1 MDELFESSQKPKAKK
16 SKINRKN
23 SIILTT
29 IFIITL
35 IITIAAVYGL
45 NGNKRLSAKEIVI
58 QNLKT
63 SNIEE
68 YTDLSDFEKLI
79 DKVNTSV
86 YESNINLN
94 IDADLKNDTNSTN
107 GSSSSASKILKNV
120 KLKDINFAIKT
131 KENNKENKGQVGI
144 QIKYKDNLIFDFDF
158 LDDGKEFAI
167 FEPSYFQEYIGVEKT
182 SLKTLENWLP
192 KGELDLDAETKRNN
206 VIQNLDYNVNQNK
219 KLNIAKEAKQ
229 IMTLMQKNLIK
240 EVETISNDKFK
251 IKRNVPTKYRE
262 KDVKADNVTIDL
274 SGEEYNKLI
283 TNVINN
289 TKKDITENISNYPTF
304 KTLETID
311 GTLLGNILNSYVF
324 PLQNLGVNKINTQ
337 SLAEDKKEGTKKE
350 EIKKEEN
357 VVSNIPV
364 VQNKQNSPISE
375 NQVNTSEKPKENLP
389 NSQETQNPSNS
400 TNPSLDYSKTNKEN
414 SNNINLNGDD
424 NKQILAVSNSQNV
437 QINLYVIAGKD
448 IKIDTVVDN
457 QVISTVELYKEE
469 KTDKREIIY
478 GEKNNQKDIKVK
490 ISRVKD
496 DNTVYNN
503 LELKEVKQGLEEG
516 KNEKVITAELKR
528 NSNIDTSSNI
538 ISYKMNKNEYG
549 VKTSTI
555 FENSIKFSDGIN
567 VGTDKKIELLNTL
580 GADNLKTLMET
591 VVFPQV
597 KKVTT
602 EKIYMMEN
610 LASIGNTPSNN
621 DVQNQNQQNQNNQN
635 TNQ

>member
-16 SKINRKN
+16 RKINRKN

-35 IITIAAVYGL
+35 IITIAVVYGL

-107 GSSSSASKILKNV
+107 GANSNASKILKNV

-289 TKKDITENISNYPTF
+289 TKKEITENISNYPTF

-324 PLQNLGVNKINTQ
+324 PLQNLGINKINVQ
-337 SLAEDKKEGTKKE
+337 SLAEDKKEGT
-350 EIKKEEN
+350 KKEEN

-389 NSQETQNPSNS
+389 NSQETQNS

-424 NKQILAVSNSQNV
+424 NKQILAVSNNQNV

-528 NSNIDTSSNI
+528 NANIDTSSNI

>member
-107 GSSSSASKILKNV
+107 GANSNASKILKNV

-528 NSNIDTSSNI
+528 NANIDTSSNI

>member
-16 SKINRKN
+16 RKINRKN

-35 IITIAAVYGL
+35 IITIAVVYGL

-63 SNIEE
+63 SSIEE

-94 IDADLKNDTNSTN
+94 IDADLKNDTTSKN
-107 GSSSSASKILKNV
+107 GANSSASKILKNV

-289 TKKDITENISNYPTF
+289 TKKEITENISNYPTF

-324 PLQNLGVNKINTQ
+324 PLQNLGINKINTQ
-337 SLAEDKKEGTKKE
+337 SLAEDKKEGTKN
-350 EIKKEEN
+350 EEN

-424 NKQILAVSNSQNV
+424 NKQILAVSNNQNV

-621 DVQNQNQQNQNNQN
+621 DAQNQNNQN

>member
-1 MDELFESSQKPKAKK
+1 MDELFESSQKPKVKK
-16 SKINRKN
+16 GKINRKN

-35 IITIAAVYGL
+35 IITIAVVYGL

-63 SNIEE
+63 SSIEE

-289 TKKDITENISNYPTF
+289 TKKEITENISNYPTF

-324 PLQNLGVNKINTQ
+324 PLQNLGINKINTQ
-337 SLAEDKKEGTKKE
+337 SLAEDKKEGT
-350 EIKKEEN
+350 KKEEN

-375 NQVNTSEKPKENLP
+375 NPVNPSEKPKENLP

-424 NKQILAVSNSQNV
+424 NKQILAVSNNQNV

-516 KNEKVITAELKR
+516 KNEKIITAELKR

-621 DVQNQNQQNQNNQN
+621 DAQNQNQQNQNNQN

>member
-1 MDELFESSQKPKAKK
+1 MDELFESSQKPKVKK
-16 SKINRKN
+16 GKINRKN
-23 SIILTT
+23 SIILTI

-35 IITIAAVYGL
+35 IITIAVVYGL

-63 SNIEE
+63 SSIEE

-289 TKKDITENISNYPTF
+289 TKKEITENISNYPTF

-324 PLQNLGVNKINTQ
+324 PLQNLGINKINTQ
-337 SLAEDKKEGTKKE
+337 SLAEDKKEGT
-350 EIKKEEN
+350 KKEEN

-424 NKQILAVSNSQNV
+424 NKQILAVSNNQNV

-516 KNEKVITAELKR
+516 KNEKIITAELKR

-621 DVQNQNQQNQNNQN
+621 DAQNQNQQNQNNQN

>member
-16 SKINRKN
+16 RKINRKN

-35 IITIAAVYGL
+35 IITIAVVYGL

-63 SNIEE
+63 SSIEE

-289 TKKDITENISNYPTF
+289 TKKEITENISNYPTF

-324 PLQNLGVNKINTQ
+324 PLQNLGINKINTQ
-337 SLAEDKKEGTKKE
+337 SLAEDKKEGTKNK
-350 EIKKEEN
+350 EN

-424 NKQILAVSNSQNV
+424 NKQILAVSNNQNV

-516 KNEKVITAELKR
+516 KNEKIITAELKR
-528 NSNIDTSSNI
+528 NANIDTSSNI

-621 DVQNQNQQNQNNQN
+621 DAQNQNQQNQNNQN
-635 TNQ
+635 RNP

>member
-16 SKINRKN
+16 RKINRKN

-35 IITIAAVYGL
+35 IITIAVVYGL

-63 SNIEE
+63 SSIEE

-289 TKKDITENISNYPTF
+289 TKKEITENISNYPTF

-324 PLQNLGVNKINTQ
+324 PLQNLGINKINTQ
-337 SLAEDKKEGTKKE
+337 SLAEDKKEGT
-350 EIKKEEN
+350 KKEEN

-389 NSQETQNPSNS
+389 NSQETPNPSNS
-400 TNPSLDYSKTNKEN
+400 TNSSLDYSKTNKEN

-424 NKQILAVSNSQNV
+424 NKQILAVSNNQNV

-516 KNEKVITAELKR
+516 KNEKIITAELKR

-621 DVQNQNQQNQNNQN
+621 DAQNQNNQN

>member
-16 SKINRKN
+16 RKINRKN

-35 IITIAAVYGL
+35 IITIAVVYGL

-63 SNIEE
+63 SSIEE

-289 TKKDITENISNYPTF
+289 TKKEITENISNYPTF

-324 PLQNLGVNKINTQ
+324 PLQNLGINKINVQ

-350 EIKKEEN
+350 EN
-357 VVSNIPV
+357 VVSNIPG

-389 NSQETQNPSNS
+389 NSQETQNS

-424 NKQILAVSNSQNV
+424 NKQILAVSNNQNV

-516 KNEKVITAELKR
+516 KNEKIITAELKR

-621 DVQNQNQQNQNNQN
+621 DAQNQNQQNQNNQN

>member
-16 SKINRKN
+16 RKINRKN

-35 IITIAAVYGL
+35 IITIAVVYGL

-63 SNIEE
+63 SSIEE

-107 GSSSSASKILKNV
+107 GSSASASKILKNV

-289 TKKDITENISNYPTF
+289 TKKEITENISNYPTF

-324 PLQNLGVNKINTQ
+324 PLQNLGINKINTQ
-337 SLAEDKKEGTKKE
+337 SLAEDKKEGT
-350 EIKKEEN
+350 KKEEN

-375 NQVNTSEKPKENLP
+375 NQVNTSEKPKEKLP

-400 TNPSLDYSKTNKEN
+400 TNSSLDYSKTNKEN

-424 NKQILAVSNSQNV
+424 NKQILAVSNNQNV

-516 KNEKVITAELKR
+516 KNEKIITAELKR

-621 DVQNQNQQNQNNQN
+621 DAQNQNQQNQNNQN

>member
-1 MDELFESSQKPKAKK
+1 MDELFESSQRPKVKK
-16 SKINRKN
+16 RKINRKN

-35 IITIAAVYGL
+35 IITIAVVYGL

-63 SNIEE
+63 SSIEE

-289 TKKDITENISNYPTF
+289 TKKEITENISNYPTF

-324 PLQNLGVNKINTQ
+324 PLQNLGINKINTQ
-337 SLAEDKKEGTKKE
+337 SLAEDKKEG
-350 EIKKEEN
+350 IKNEEN

-389 NSQETQNPSNS
+389 NSQETKNPSNS

-424 NKQILAVSNSQNV
+424 NKQILAVSNNQNV

-516 KNEKVITAELKR
+516 KNEKIITAELKR

-621 DVQNQNQQNQNNQN
+621 DAQNQNQQNQNNQN

>member
-16 SKINRKN
+16 RKINRKN

-35 IITIAAVYGL
+35 IITIAVVYGL

-63 SNIEE
+63 SSIEE

-289 TKKDITENISNYPTF
+289 TKKEITENISNYPTF

-324 PLQNLGVNKINTQ
+324 PLQNLGINKINTQ
-337 SLAEDKKEGTKKE
+337 SLAEDKKEGTKNK
-350 EIKKEEN
+350 EN

-389 NSQETQNPSNS
+389 NSQETQNS

-424 NKQILAVSNSQNV
+424 NKQILAVSNNQNV

-516 KNEKVITAELKR
+516 KNEKIITAELKR

>member
-1 MDELFESSQKPKAKK
+1 MDELFESSQKPKVKK
-16 SKINRKN
+16 GKINRKN

-35 IITIAAVYGL
+35 IITIAVVYGL

-63 SNIEE
+63 SSIEE

-289 TKKDITENISNYPTF
+289 TKKEITENISNYPTF

-324 PLQNLGVNKINTQ
+324 PLQNLGINKINTQ
-337 SLAEDKKEGTKKE
+337 SLAEDKKEGT
-350 EIKKEEN
+350 KKEEN

-389 NSQETQNPSNS
+389 NSQETPNPSNS
-400 TNPSLDYSKTNKEN
+400 TNSSLDYSKTNKEN

-424 NKQILAVSNSQNV
+424 NKQILAVSNNQNV

-516 KNEKVITAELKR
+516 KNEKIITAELKR

-621 DVQNQNQQNQNNQN
+621 DAQNQNQQNQNNQN

>member
-16 SKINRKN
+16 RKINRKN

-35 IITIAAVYGL
+35 IITIAVVYGL

-63 SNIEE
+63 SSIEE

-289 TKKDITENISNYPTF
+289 TKKEITENISNYPTF

-324 PLQNLGVNKINTQ
+324 PLQNLGINKINTQ
-337 SLAEDKKEGTKKE
+337 SLAEDKKEGTKN
-350 EIKKEEN
+350 EEN

-389 NSQETQNPSNS
+389 NSQETQNS

-424 NKQILAVSNSQNV
+424 NKQILAVSNNQNV

-516 KNEKVITAELKR
+516 KNEKIITAELKR

-621 DVQNQNQQNQNNQN
+621 DAQNQNNQN

>member
-16 SKINRKN
+16 RKINRKN

-35 IITIAAVYGL
+35 IITIAVVYGL

-63 SNIEE
+63 SSIEE

-289 TKKDITENISNYPTF
+289 TKKEITENISNYPTF

-324 PLQNLGVNKINTQ
+324 PLQNLGINKINTQ
-337 SLAEDKKEGTKKE
+337 SLAEDKKEGTKNK
-350 EIKKEEN
+350 EN

-389 NSQETQNPSNS
+389 NSQETQNS

-424 NKQILAVSNSQNV
+424 NKQILAVSNNQNV

-496 DNTVYNN
+496 ENTVYNN

-516 KNEKVITAELKR
+516 KNEKIITAELKR

-621 DVQNQNQQNQNNQN
+621 DAQNQNNQN

>member
-16 SKINRKN
+16 REINRKN

-35 IITIAAVYGL
+35 IITIAVVYGL

-63 SNIEE
+63 SSIEE

-289 TKKDITENISNYPTF
+289 TKKEITENISNYPTF

-324 PLQNLGVNKINTQ
+324 PLQNLGINKINTQ
-337 SLAEDKKEGTKKE
+337 SLAEDKKEGT
-350 EIKKEEN
+350 KKEEN

-389 NSQETQNPSNS
+389 NSQETPNPSNS
-400 TNPSLDYSKTNKEN
+400 TNSSLDYSKTNKEN

-424 NKQILAVSNSQNV
+424 NKQILAVSNNQNV

-516 KNEKVITAELKR
+516 KNEKIITAELKR

-621 DVQNQNQQNQNNQN
+621 DAQNQNQQNQNNQN